1 MAPILTFAM
10 TAAITP
16 GPNNIILSTNAVN
29 YGFKETIPL
38 ILGVF
43 FGFLSVLSLC
53 LLGIGEVYESFPNF
67 KTFIK
72 IIATIFLTYLAYK
85 IFNSSEFSDNSN
97 KKRFTFRNIYF
108 FQLINPKAVSV
119 SMSSSAIFIQ
129 NQFSYLEEFVLIFIC
144 FTISTATSAIV
155 WAAIGHSFR
164 KYLNDK
170 RKIIFF
176 NRVMAV
182 LLLGC
187 IFFNEAPWQQLFPGV
202 LLFVSAGFIIIWRDS
217 QKIKTVKANK
227 KFY

>member
-72 IIATIFLTYLAYK
+72 IVATVFLTYLAYK

-97 KKRFTFRNIYF
+97 KKRFTFRDIYF

-144 FTISTATSAIV
+144 FTISTSTSAIV

-187 IFFNEAPWQQLFPGV
+187 IFF
-202 LLFVSAGFIIIWRDS
+202 IIL
-217 QKIKTVKANK
+217 
-227 KFY
+227 

>member
-29 YGFKETIPL
+29 YGFKATIPL
-38 ILGVF
+38 MLGVF
-43 FGFLSVLSLC
+43 FGFLSVLTLC
-53 LLGIGEVYESFPNF
+53 LFGIGEIYENYPYF
-67 KTFIK
+67 KNFIK
-72 IIATIFLTYLAYK
+72 IVATIFLTYLAYK
-85 IFNSSEFSDNSN
+85 IFISTEFSENNN
-97 KKRFTFRNIYF
+97 KRRFTFRDIYF

-129 NQFSYLEEFVLIFIC
+129 NKFSYFEEFILIFIC
-144 FTISTATSAIV
+144 FIISTSTSAVV

-170 RKIIFF
+170 RKIIYF
-176 NRVMAV
+176 NRVMAL

-187 IFFNEAPWQQLFPGV
+187 VFY
-202 LLFVSAGFIIIWRDS
+202 IIL
-217 QKIKTVKANK
+217 
-227 KFY
+227 

>member
-29 YGFKETIPL
+29 YGFKATIPL
-38 ILGVF
+38 MLGVF
-43 FGFLSVLSLC
+43 FGFLSVLTLC
-53 LLGIGEVYESFPNF
+53 LLGIGEIYENYPNF
-67 KTFIK
+67 KNFIK
-72 IIATIFLTYLAYK
+72 IVATIFLTYLAYK
-85 IFNSSEFSDNSN
+85 IFISTEFSDNNN
-97 KKRFTFRNIYF
+97 KRRFTFRDIYF

-129 NQFSYLEEFVLIFIC
+129 NKFSYLEEFILILVC
-144 FTISTATSAIV
+144 FVISTSTSAVV

-170 RKIIFF
+170 RKIIYF
-176 NRVMAV
+176 NRVMAL

-187 IFFNEAPWQQLFPGV
+187 VFY
-202 LLFVSAGFIIIWRDS
+202 IIL
-217 QKIKTVKANK
+217 
-227 KFY
+227 

>member
-29 YGFKETIPL
+29 YGFKATIPL
-38 ILGVF
+38 MLGVF
-43 FGFLSVLSLC
+43 FGFLSVLTLC
-53 LLGIGEVYESFPNF
+53 LLGIGEIYENYPNF
-67 KTFIK
+67 KNFIK
-72 IIATIFLTYLAYK
+72 IVATIFLNYLAYK
-85 IFNSSEFSDNSN
+85 IFISTEFSDNNN
-97 KKRFTFRNIYF
+97 KRRFTFRDIYF

-129 NQFSYLEEFVLIFIC
+129 NKFSYFEEFILIFIC
-144 FTISTATSAIV
+144 FIISTSTSAVV

-170 RKIIFF
+170 RKIIYF
-176 NRVMAV
+176 NRVMAL

-187 IFFNEAPWQQLFPGV
+187 VFY
-202 LLFVSAGFIIIWRDS
+202 IIL
-217 QKIKTVKANK
+217 
-227 KFY
+227 

>member
-53 LLGIGEVYESFPNF
+53 LLGIGEVYESFPKF

-72 IIATIFLTYLAYK
+72 IVATIFLTYLAYK

-97 KKRFTFRNIYF
+97 KKRFTFKDIYF

-129 NQFSYLEEFVLIFIC
+129 NQFSYFEEFVLIFIC
-144 FTISTATSAIV
+144 FTISTSTSAIV

-187 IFFNEAPWQQLFPGV
+187 IFF
-202 LLFVSAGFIIIWRDS
+202 IIL
-217 QKIKTVKANK
+217 
-227 KFY
+227 

>member
-67 KTFIK
+67 RIFIK
-72 IIATIFLTYLAYK
+72 IVATIFLAYLAYK

-97 KKRFTFRNIYF
+97 KKRFTFRDIYF

-144 FTISTATSAIV
+144 FTISTSTSAIV

-187 IFFNEAPWQQLFPGV
+187 IFF
-202 LLFVSAGFIIIWRDS
+202 IIL
-217 QKIKTVKANK
+217 
-227 KFY
+227 

>member
-67 KTFIK
+67 KSLIK
-72 IIATIFLTYLAYK
+72 ILATIFLTYLAYK
-85 IFNSSEFSDNSN
+85 IFNSSEFSNNNN
-97 KKRFTFRNIYF
+97 KKKFTFRDIYF
-108 FQLINPKAVSV
+108 FQLINPKGVSV

-144 FTISTATSAIV
+144 FTISTSTSAIV

-176 NRVMAV
+176 NRIMAL

-187 IFFNEAPWQQLFPGV
+187 IFF
-202 LLFVSAGFIIIWRDS
+202 IIL
-217 QKIKTVKANK
+217 
-227 KFY
+227 

>member
-72 IIATIFLTYLAYK
+72 IVATIFLTYLAYK
-85 IFNSSEFSDNSN
+85 IFNSSEFSSNSN
-97 KKRFTFRNIYF
+97 KRRFTFRDIYF

-144 FTISTATSAIV
+144 FTISTSTSAIV

-187 IFFNEAPWQQLFPGV
+187 IFF
-202 LLFVSAGFIIIWRDS
+202 IIL
-217 QKIKTVKANK
+217 
-227 KFY
+227 

>member
-10 TAAITP
+10 TTAITP

-38 ILGVF
+38 MLGVF
-43 FGFLSVLSLC
+43 FGVLSVLSLC
-53 LLGIGEVYESFPNF
+53 LLGIGEIYESFPKF

-72 IIATIFLTYLAYK
+72 IVATIFLTYLAYK

-97 KKRFTFRNIYF
+97 KKKFTFKDIYF

-129 NQFSYLEEFVLIFIC
+129 NQFSYFEEFILIFIC
-144 FTISTATSAIV
+144 FTISTSTSAIV

-187 IFFNEAPWQQLFPGV
+187 IFF
-202 LLFVSAGFIIIWRDS
+202 IIL
-217 QKIKTVKANK
+217 
-227 KFY
+227 

>member
-72 IIATIFLTYLAYK
+72 IVATIFLTYLAYK

-97 KKRFTFRNIYF
+97 KKRFTFKDIYF

-144 FTISTATSAIV
+144 FTISTSTSAIV

-187 IFFNEAPWQQLFPGV
+187 IFF
-202 LLFVSAGFIIIWRDS
+202 IIL
-217 QKIKTVKANK
+217 
-227 KFY
+227 

>member
-53 LLGIGEVYESFPNF
+53 LLGIGEVYESFPYF

-85 IFNSSEFSDNSN
+85 IFNSNEFSDNNN
-97 KKRFTFRNIYF
+97 KKRFTFRDIYF
-108 FQLINPKAVSV
+108 FQLINPKAVSI

-144 FTISTATSAIV
+144 FTISTSTSAIV

-176 NRVMAV
+176 NRIMAL

-187 IFFNEAPWQQLFPGV
+187 IFF
-202 LLFVSAGFIIIWRDS
+202 IIL
-217 QKIKTVKANK
+217 
-227 KFY
+227 

>member
-29 YGFKETIPL
+29 YGFKATIPL
-38 ILGVF
+38 MLGVF
-43 FGFLSVLSLC
+43 FGFLSVLTLC
-53 LLGIGEVYESFPNF
+53 LLGIGEIYENYPNF
-67 KTFIK
+67 KNFIK
-72 IIATIFLTYLAYK
+72 IVATIFLTYLAYK
-85 IFNSSEFSDNSN
+85 IFISTEFSDNNN
-97 KKRFTFRNIYF
+97 KRRFTFRDIYF

-129 NQFSYLEEFVLIFIC
+129 NKFSYFEEFILIFIC
-144 FTISTATSAIV
+144 FIISTSTSAIV

-170 RKIIFF
+170 RKIIYF
-176 NRVMAV
+176 NRVMAL

-187 IFFNEAPWQQLFPGV
+187 VFY
-202 LLFVSAGFIIIWRDS
+202 IIL
-217 QKIKTVKANK
+217 
-227 KFY
+227 

>member
-29 YGFKETIPL
+29 YGFKATIPL
-38 ILGVF
+38 MLGVF
-43 FGFLSVLSLC
+43 FGFLSVLTLC
-53 LLGIGEVYESFPNF
+53 LLGIGEIYENYPNF
-67 KTFIK
+67 KNFIK
-72 IIATIFLTYLAYK
+72 IVATIFLTYLAYK
-85 IFNSSEFSDNSN
+85 IFISTEFSDNN
-97 KKRFTFRNIYF
+97 KKRRFTFRDIYF

-129 NQFSYLEEFVLIFIC
+129 NKFSYFEEFILIFIC
-144 FTISTATSAIV
+144 FIISTSTSAVV

-170 RKIIFF
+170 SKIIYF
-176 NRVMAV
+176 NRVMAL

-187 IFFNEAPWQQLFPGV
+187 VFY
-202 LLFVSAGFIIIWRDS
+202 IIL
-217 QKIKTVKANK
+217 
-227 KFY
+227 

>member
-72 IIATIFLTYLAYK
+72 IVATVFLTYLAYK
-85 IFNSSEFSDNSN
+85 IFNSSEFSNNSN
-97 KKRFTFRNIYF
+97 KKRFTFRDIYF

-144 FTISTATSAIV
+144 FTISTSTSAIV

-187 IFFNEAPWQQLFPGV
+187 IFF
-202 LLFVSAGFIIIWRDS
+202 IIL
-217 QKIKTVKANK
+217 
-227 KFY
+227 

>member
-53 LLGIGEVYESFPNF
+53 LLGIGEVYDSFPNF

-72 IIATIFLTYLAYK
+72 IVATIFLTYLAYK

-97 KKRFTFRNIYF
+97 KKRFTFRDIYF

-144 FTISTATSAIV
+144 FTISTSTSAIV
-155 WAAIGHSFR
+155 WAAIGHTFR

-187 IFFNEAPWQQLFPGV
+187 IFF
-202 LLFVSAGFIIIWRDS
+202 IIL
-217 QKIKTVKANK
+217 
-227 KFY
+227 

>member
-72 IIATIFLTYLAYK
+72 IVATIFLTYLAYK
-85 IFNSSEFSDNSN
+85 IFNSSEFSSNSN
-97 KKRFTFRNIYF
+97 KKKFTFRDIYF

-144 FTISTATSAIV
+144 FTISTFTSAIV

-187 IFFNEAPWQQLFPGV
+187 IFF
-202 LLFVSAGFIIIWRDS
+202 IIL
-217 QKIKTVKANK
+217 
-227 KFY
+227 

>member
-29 YGFKETIPL
+29 YGFKATIPL
-38 ILGVF
+38 MLGVF
-43 FGFLSVLSLC
+43 FGFLSVLTLC
-53 LLGIGEVYESFPNF
+53 LLGIGEIYENYPNF
-67 KTFIK
+67 RNFIK
-72 IIATIFLTYLAYK
+72 IVATIFLTYLAYK
-85 IFNSSEFSDNSN
+85 IFISTEFSENNN
-97 KKRFTFRNIYF
+97 KRRFTFRDIYF

-129 NQFSYLEEFVLIFIC
+129 NKFSYFEEFILIFIC
-144 FTISTATSAIV
+144 FIISTSTSAVV

-170 RKIIFF
+170 RKIIYF
-176 NRVMAV
+176 NRVMAL

-187 IFFNEAPWQQLFPGV
+187 VFY
-202 LLFVSAGFIIIWRDS
+202 IIL
-217 QKIKTVKANK
+217 
-227 KFY
+227 

>member
-38 ILGVF
+38 ILGVL

-72 IIATIFLTYLAYK
+72 IVATIFLTYLAYK

-97 KKRFTFRNIYF
+97 KKRFTFRDIYF
-108 FQLINPKAVSV
+108 FS
-119 SMSSSAIFIQ
+119 
-129 NQFSYLEEFVLIFIC
+129 FV
-144 FTISTATSAIV
+144 IV
-155 WAAIGHSFR
+155 V
-164 KYLNDK
+164 Y
-170 RKIIFF
+170 
-176 NRVMAV
+176 
-182 LLLGC
+182 C
-187 IFFNEAPWQQLFPGV
+187 IL
-202 LLFVSAGFIIIWRDS
+202 
-217 QKIKTVKANK
+217 
-227 KFY
+227 

>member
-29 YGFKETIPL
+29 YGFKATIPL
-38 ILGVF
+38 MLGVF
-43 FGFLSVLSLC
+43 FGFLSVLTLC
-53 LLGIGEVYESFPNF
+53 LLGIGEIYENYPYF
-67 KTFIK
+67 KNFIK
-72 IIATIFLTYLAYK
+72 IVATIFLTYLAYK
-85 IFNSSEFSDNSN
+85 IFISTEFSDNNN
-97 KKRFTFRNIYF
+97 KRRFTFRDIYF

-129 NQFSYLEEFVLIFIC
+129 NKFSYFEEFILIFIC
-144 FTISTATSAIV
+144 FIISTSTSAVV

-170 RKIIFF
+170 RKIIYF
-176 NRVMAV
+176 NRVMSL

-187 IFFNEAPWQQLFPGV
+187 VFY
-202 LLFVSAGFIIIWRDS
+202 
-217 QKIKTVKANK
+217 KIL
-227 KFY
+227 

>member
-72 IIATIFLTYLAYK
+72 IVATIFLTYLAYK

-97 KKRFTFRNIYF
+97 KKRFTFRDIYF

-144 FTISTATSAIV
+144 FTISTSTSAIV

-176 NRVMAV
+176 NRVMAL

-187 IFFNEAPWQQLFPGV
+187 IFF
-202 LLFVSAGFIIIWRDS
+202 IIL
-217 QKIKTVKANK
+217 
-227 KFY
+227 

>member
-72 IIATIFLTYLAYK
+72 IVATIFLTYLAYK

-97 KKRFTFRNIYF
+97 KKRFTFRDIYF
-108 FQLINPKAVSV
+108 FQLINPKAVSI

-144 FTISTATSAIV
+144 FTISTSTSAIV

-176 NRVMAV
+176 NRVMAL

-187 IFFNEAPWQQLFPGV
+187 IFF
-202 LLFVSAGFIIIWRDS
+202 IIL
-217 QKIKTVKANK
+217 
-227 KFY
+227 

>member
-72 IIATIFLTYLAYK
+72 IVAIIFLTYLAYK

-97 KKRFTFRNIYF
+97 KKRFTFRDIYF

-144 FTISTATSAIV
+144 FTISTSTSAIV

-164 KYLNDK
+164 KYLTDK

-187 IFFNEAPWQQLFPGV
+187 IFF
-202 LLFVSAGFIIIWRDS
+202 IIL
-217 QKIKTVKANK
+217 
-227 KFY
+227 